1 MNEKYFKLLDRIS
14 YCKSIRSLNIYQNG
28 IRLIRMAF
36 SCTCQPNIKEQAEHI
51 TTERRKVILAS
62 LKENKKKIIDFE
74 HNNKIYPI
82 LWKIIFL
89 YSHGAYRLIVK
100 FHNFHNMGIIAATV
114 STNVAKGLTVGKTAW
129 SYSCT
134 RPEVNEAVE
143 FVSTFNTLEATL
155 SAVL

>member
-62 LKENKKKIIDFE
+62 LKEDQQQNIPNSVENNFFILPWCLPFNRKI
-74 HNNKIYPI
+74 P
-82 LWKIIFL
+82 
-89 YSHGAYRLIVK
+89 
-100 FHNFHNMGIIAATV
+100 
-114 STNVAKGLTVGKTAW
+114 
-129 SYSCT
+129 
-134 RPEVNEAVE
+134 
-143 FVSTFNTLEATL
+143 
-155 SAVL
+155 